1 MSPEGEIR
9 TPERLTENE
18 NYGFCVVYDKVR
30 TCKFR
35 GLYVP
40 QGRGS
45 DPFYLDGVVISLSV

>member
-18 NYGFCVVYDKVR
+18 NYGFYVVYDQGRV
-30 TCKFR
+30 CKFR

-45 DPFYLDGVVISLSV
+45 TPSILSV